1 MSNYVGKKVIV
12 RADRAGVFFGT
23 LKEQKENSLVMENVR
38 KLWQWYGACGV
49 EELAVNGTTQPNDC
63 KFTVVVP
70 EMEIADAIQI
80 IPASEYAIKIIEGV
94 KEWKK
99 I

>member
-1 MSNYVGKKVIV
+1 MSYVGKKVVV

-23 LKEQKENSLVMENVR
+23 LKEQKGNSVIMENVR

-63 KFTVVVP
+63 KFTVTVT
-70 EMEIADAIQI
+70 EMEIANAIQI
-80 IPASEYAIKIIEGV
+80 IPATEKAVKIIEGV
-94 KEWKK
+94 REWKK
-99 I
+99 K